1 MSWKVILRLLSLC
14 AFLFLSACQVVM
26 GTPAAP
32 PTSTPTYDPQVDIDQ
47 AVAATLTAQ
56 AQIALAV
63 QQTLTALIPATLQP
77 TELSPFTLTPSFTA
91 TTTPTP
97 TSEHPTVR
105 VSIDTRCR
113 TGPGTA
119 YDILGILR
127 VGQTAEVVGRSHNN
141 DNWIILMPDEPA
153 ITCWLWAF
161 YATIVS
167 GDAAS
172 LPVVPHPATPTPP
185 SPH

>member
-1 MSWKVILRLLSLC
+1 VLLLIFSLC
-14 AFLFLSACQVVM
+14 AFLLLSACQVVM

-32 PTSTPTYDPQVDIDQ
+32 PTSTPTYDPQVEIDQ

-56 AQIALAV
+56 SQIALAV
-63 QQTLTALIPATLQP
+63 QQTLTAVVPATPQP
-77 TELSPFTLTPSFTA
+77 TELSPFTPTPSLTA

-97 TSEHPTVR
+97 TSEYPIVH

-141 DNWIILMPDEPA
+141 DNWIIRMPDDPS

-161 YATIVS
+161 YATIDS
-167 GDAAS
+167 GDASS
-172 LPVVPHPATPTPP
+172 LPVVPHPPTPTPP